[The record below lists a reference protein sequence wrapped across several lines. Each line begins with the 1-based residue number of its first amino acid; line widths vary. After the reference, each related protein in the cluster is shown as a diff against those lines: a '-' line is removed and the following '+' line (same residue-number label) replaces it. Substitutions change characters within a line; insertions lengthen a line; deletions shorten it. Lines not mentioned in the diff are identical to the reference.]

1 MSEPPSSDRAPGEV
15 EAATEADAAPAGA
28 AEADAAPA
36 DAAGEMVEA
45 AAEAPAAA
53 ALAQS
58 AEPPHEELLGFY
70 DRLRERVLQA
80 VERHG
85 GRFSETTVEALLLA
99 PDLFLLL
106 VRLSLDR
113 RVPPRARALIAG
125 TLAYFILPTDLLPE
139 AVLGPAGYLD
149 DLVLTAAVLTQVF
162 GGELDKYTRVHW
174 SGKHELPRVLERI
187 TASADTLLGAGLY
200 ARLKRL
206 LARHGV
212 KLGD

>member
-1 MSEPPSSDRAPGEV
+1 MIEPAMSDPQGATPAHEPD
-15 EAATEADAAPAGA
+15 ATEASDR
-28 AEADAAPA
+28 
-36 DAAGEMVEA
+36 
-45 AAEAPAAA
+45 

-58 AEPPHEELLGFY
+58 AELPHDELLGFY

-85 GRFSETTVEALLLA
+85 GKFSESTVEALLLA

-113 RVPPRARALIAG
+113 RVPRKARAMIAG
-125 TLAYFILPTDLLPE
+125 TIAYFILPWDLLPE
-139 AVLGPAGYLD
+139 ALLGPAGYLD

-174 SGKHELPRVLERI
+174 SGKHELTHVLARL
-187 TASADTLLGAGLY
+187 TDQADALLGEGLNQ
-200 ARLKRL
+200 RLRRL

-212 KLGD
+212 KLGHGGE

>member
-1 MSEPPSSDRAPGEV
+1 MIRGMDASPPGDPAKVEGAEAV
-15 EAATEADAAPAGA
+15 EAPS
-28 AEADAAPA
+28 AE
-36 DAAGEMVEA
+36 
-45 AAEAPAAA
+45 

-113 RVPPRARALIAG
+113 RVPSRARALIAG

-149 DLVLTAAVLTQVF
+149 DLVLTAAVLSQVF
-162 GGELDKYTRVHW
+162 GGELETYTRVHW
-174 SGKHELPRVLERI
+174 SGRHELTRVLERI
-187 TASADTLLGAGLY
+187 TDSADDLLGAGLY

-206 LARHGV
+206 LERHGI

>member
-1 MSEPPSSDRAPGEV
+1 MVSTEPPV
-15 EAATEADAAPAGA
+15 EPAPAEPVEIAEGA
-28 AEADAAPA
+28 S
-36 DAAGEMVEA
+36 
-45 AAEAPAAA
+45 AA
-53 ALAQS
+53 ALAQA

-70 DRLRERVLQA
+70 DRLRERVLGA

-106 VRLSLDR
+106 VRLTLDR
-113 RVPPRARALIAG
+113 RVPPRARALLAG

-149 DLVLTAAVLTQVF
+149 DLVLAAAVLAQAF
-162 GGELDKYTRVHW
+162 GGELDTYTRVHW
-174 SGKHELPRVLERI
+174 SGKHELTRVIERI
-187 TASADTLLGAGLY
+187 TASADTLLGEGLY
-200 ARLKRL
+200 ARLRRL
-206 LARHGV
+206 LARRGV